1 MATKTQPARDSRGRF
16 RPGSSGNPGGKRA
29 MPQAVK
35 LKLVNA
41 VPDAV
46 ASLVEL
52 TKSGDD
58 AVRLRA
64 IQTLLERVYGKAQ
77 VGVVD
82 EAPKDGAKQLA
93 ALEARA
99 AELALSGD
107 SRMLELL
114 LRAHAPEKY
123 GPPKDR
129 DADDDE
135 DAVTEVRFVRQGEAR
150 PENKWV
156 PED

>member
-1 MATKTQPARDSRGRF
+1 MATKQQPARDEKGRF
-16 RPGSSGNPGGKRA
+16 RLGSSGNPGGKRA
-29 MPQAVK
+29 MPKEVRLQ
-35 LKLVNA
+35 LLNA

-46 ASLVEL
+46 AALVSL
-52 TKSGDD
+52 TKSKDH

-82 EAPKDGAKQLA
+82 EAPKGDKVLA

-123 GPPKDR
+123 GPPKDG
-129 DADDDE
+129 DGTDDE
-135 DAVTEVRFVRQGEAR
+135 DAVTAVSFVRQGEAR
-150 PENKWV
+150 PEKKWE
-156 PED
+156 PEE

>member
-1 MATKTQPARDSRGRF
+1 MATKQKPARDEKGRF
-16 RPGSSGNPGGKRA
+16 RPGNSGNPGGKRA
-29 MPQAVK
+29 MPSHVK
-35 LKLVNA
+35 LKLLDA

-46 ASLVEL
+46 AALVEL
-52 TKSGDD
+52 TKSKDH

-82 EAPKDGAKQLA
+82 EAPKDVAKQLA

-123 GPPKDR
+123 GPPKDS
-129 DADDDE
+129 DGTDDD
-135 DAVTEVRFVRQGEAR
+135 DAVTSVNFVRQGEAR
-150 PENKWV
+150 PEKKWN